1 MTPRILEIPLS
12 KLVLSAAN
20 VRRTGRENGLEE
32 LAASIQAHGLL
43 QSLAVRPELDA
54 DGAETGKYRVTGGG
68 RRLTALKLLAKRQAL
83 AKSMAVPCIVA
94 AGDEEEASLAEN
106 VVRESL
112 HPADQFEAFKRLADE
127 HGASAEEIAARF
139 GVTPQLVRQRLRL
152 GAVSPRL
159 LQVYRDGG
167 LTLDQ
172 LTAFALTE
180 DHARQEQAFAS
191 LSWNKEPYTI
201 RRLLTEAQVPA
212 RDRRAVFVGAEA
224 YVDAGGAITRDL
236 FTEDGGGWFED
247 AGLVDRLA
255 REKLEKLA
263 DDLQAAEGWRWAAVS
278 IDYPHAHGLRRV
290 YPHQQELAPKQQE
303 RLDTVQA
310 ELEALSVEHDGVAE
324 DSLPEEVR
332 ARFDALEAEATAL
345 SERTYAYDPQ
355 EIARGGVFVMLHHD
369 GSVRIERGFIRS
381 EDELPPEPGPESD
394 PEADATADEPT
405 LPGQEIAAPRDERQG
420 EEEETALRPLS
431 DLLVRDLTAHRTLA
445 LRLALGE
452 NPDVA
457 LLAVIHALVAQ
468 TFHRGH
474 DLGTCLDLQAT
485 SAPLASHADGIEDS
499 PAAARLAERHGVWA
513 QRVPRD
519 PAELWTFVTGLDHD
533 SRATLFAH
541 CAALTVMAVRLPWDR
556 RPRTEAGVD
565 TLATALDLDLSA
577 TWQPTVRSY
586 FGRVPKP
593 RVLEAVR
600 EAVGEEAAARLDGMK
615 KQPMAETAEQL
626 VAGTGWLP
634 LVLRTVEASRPGLVE
649 PEGAIDDRQ
658 DFATAAE

>member
-1 MTPRILEIPLS
+1 MRTAWRSWPPAS
-12 KLVLSAAN
+12 
-20 VRRTGRENGLEE
+20 RRTVCCR
-32 LAASIQAHGLL
+32 AWPC
-43 QSLAVRPELDA
+43 RPELDA

-68 RRLTALKLLAKRQAL
+68 RRLTALKLLAKRKAV
-83 AKSMAVPCIVA
+83 AKSLAVPCIVA

-112 HPADQFEAFKRLADE
+112 HPADQFEAFRRLADE
-127 HGASAEEIAARF
+127 HGSSAEEIAARF

-180 DHARQEQAFAS
+180 DHARQEQAFDS

-224 YVDAGGAITRDL
+224 YTTAGGAITRDL

-247 AGLVDRLA
+247 AGLLDRLA
-255 REKLEKLA
+255 REKLEALA
-263 DDLQAAEGWRWAAVS
+263 GELQAAEGWRWAAAS

-290 YPHQQELAPKQQE
+290 YPHPQELAPEQQE
-303 RLDTVQA
+303 RLEAVQA
-310 ELEALSVEHDGVAE
+310 ELEALSVEHEGVAE
-324 DSLPEEVR
+324 ESLPEEVR
-332 ARFDALEAEATAL
+332 ARFDTLEAEATTL
-345 SERTYAYDPQ
+345 SERATPTTRRRSRAAVSSSCCTMTDRYGSSAASSA
-355 EIARGGVFVMLHHD
+355 ARMNCRQ
-369 GSVRIERGFIRS
+369 S
-381 EDELPPEPGPESD
+381 PGPESD

-405 LPGQEIAAPRDERQG
+405 LPGQEVAAPRDERSE

-452 NPDVA
+452 HPDVA
-457 LLAVIHALVAQ
+457 LVAVTHALVAQ
-468 TFHRGH
+468 TFYRGH
-474 DLGTCLDLQAT
+474 DLSSCLDLQAT
-485 SAPLASHADGIEDS
+485 SAPLGSHADGIEDS

-513 QRVPRD
+513 QQVPRD
-519 PAELWTFVTGLDHD
+519 PAELWAFVTGLDHD
-533 SRATLFAH
+533 SRAALLAH

-565 TLATALDLDLSA
+565 TLATALALDLST

-600 EAVGEEAAARLDGMK
+600 EAVGEEAATRLDGMK

-634 LVLRTVEASRPGLVE
+634 LVLRTVEPSRPRLARTRGRNRRLSGLRHSSGIE
-649 PEGAIDDRQ
+649 
-658 DFATAAE
+658 AAEPGCHGHPGSSS

>member
-1 MTPRILEIPLS
+1 MTSRILEIPLS
-12 KLVLSAAN
+12 KLILSAAN

-43 QSLAVRPELDA
+43 QSLVVRPELDA

-68 RRLTALKLLAKRQAL
+68 RRLTALKLLAKRMAV

-106 VVRESL
+106 VVRERL
-112 HPADQFEAFKRLADE
+112 HPADQFEAFRRLADE
-127 HGASAEEIAARF
+127 HGSSAEEIAARF

-201 RRLLTEAQVPA
+201 RRLLTDVQVPA

-247 AGLVDRLA
+247 AGLLDRLA
-255 REKLEKLA
+255 RDKLA
-263 DDLQAAEGWRWAAVS
+263 ALASELQVAEGWRWAAAS

-290 YPHQQELAPKQQE
+290 YPHPQELAAEQQE
-303 RLDTVQA
+303 RLDAVQA
-310 ELEALSVEHDGVAE
+310 ELEALSVEYEGVIE

-332 ARFDALEAEATAL
+332 AQFDTLEAEATAL
-345 SERTYAYDPQ
+345 SDRAYAYDPE

-369 GSVRIERGFIRS
+369 GSLRIERGFIRS
-381 EDELPPEPGPESD
+381 EDELPPEPTPEPNYDS
-394 PEADATADEPT
+394 EATADEPT
-405 LPGQEIAAPRDERQG
+405 LPGQEATVPCDERQD
-420 EEEETALRPLS
+420 EEETALRPLS

-452 NPDVA
+452 HPDMALVA
-457 LLAVIHALVAQ
+457 VTHALVAQ
-468 TFHRGH
+468 TFYRGH
-474 DLGTCLDLQAT
+474 DLGSCLDLQAT
-485 SAPLASHADGIEDS
+485 SAALASHADGIEDS
-499 PAAARLAERHGVWA
+499 PAAARLAERHGIWA
-513 QRVPRD
+513 QQVPRD
-519 PAELWTFVTGLDHD
+519 PAELWAFVTDLDHD
-533 SRATLFAH
+533 SRSALFAH

-565 TLATALDLDLSA
+565 MLAAALALDVST
-577 TWQPTVRSY
+577 TWRPTVRSY

-600 EAVGEEAAARLDGMK
+600 EAVGDEAATRLDGLK
-615 KQPMAETAEQL
+615 KQPMAEAAEQI

-634 LVLRTVEASRPGLVE
+634 LVLRTVEPSRPRLAA
-649 PEGAIDDRQ
+649 PEVDIDDRPA
-658 DFATAAE
+658 FATAAE